1 MALIK
6 LTPLLQCA
14 LIKIVTTKNNSNT
27 YSKDVHSEYLT
38 VKSFNKLHGTEC
50 MNN

>member
-14 LIKIVTTKNNSNT
+14 LIKIVTTKNNSKT
-27 YSKDVHSEYLT
+27 YSKDVQNTFRYLT
-38 VKSFNKLHGTEC
+38 VKSSTNYMEL
-50 MNN
+50 NA